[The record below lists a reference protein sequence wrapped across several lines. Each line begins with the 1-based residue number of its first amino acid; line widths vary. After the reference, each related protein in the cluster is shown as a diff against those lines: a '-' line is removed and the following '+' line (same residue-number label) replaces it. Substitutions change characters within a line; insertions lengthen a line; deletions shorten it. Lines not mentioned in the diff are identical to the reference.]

1 MADANPF
8 AQYLAPDTSAASAP
22 DVSGANPFAQYVS
35 PDDQL
40 APQHPLMTERQNIN
54 KGVVQGLKDLPEG
67 AGQFVT
73 HGIRDLSPEGS
84 SIGNVAS
91 SGADYF
97 DKTIKDQQA
106 DYVKSIGGKEPSFD
120 VGRTIGNMAVGAP
133 VAYAMPG
140 ALAEGLG
147 ARVLSGIASG
157 ASTGAMQP
165 IENSGKDYWNQKGTQ
180 AIGGALGGVV
190 APNVIGGAAR
200 AISPNV
206 SPGVKLLMNEGVTP
220 TPGQIAGGWFGDL
233 EEKFGSIPG
242 VGDAIKSARRRAT
255 DDMNRAAI
263 NRSLSNIGE
272 NLDPKTPLGRD
283 AISEMH
289 DKVSGAYD
297 KLLPNLTWQADPT
310 FVANVS
316 KIAPEANLLPEQE
329 RQLNSFVGNQMSKVS
344 SNGLMSGD
352 TYKEVESKLKQ
363 TASNYMNTSDPDKRN
378 LGTAIRQFQVEL
390 RGALKRSNP
399 QYAPELDKVDAA
411 YADALR
417 VQGAAAGQG
426 AAEGVFSGPQL
437 SASVRQMDPSLRK
450 GAFARGEARMQD
462 LSDAAKSVLGNKV
475 PDSGTAGRSMM
486 ALAALGAAGG
496 GGASHII
503 PHSSMVLPAA
513 AAGVAA
519 MGGYTRPGQKLLASL
534 LASRPEAAA
543 PIASVLRRGGP
554 LATSGLAS
562 VLAKQ
567 ANP

>member
-8 AQYLAPDTSAASAP
+8 SQYLTQDAVAPAADA
-22 DVSGANPFAQYVS
+22 GANPFSQYVE

-40 APQHPLMTERQNIN
+40 APQHPLMTEKQNIA
-54 KGVVQGLKDLPEG
+54 KGVVRGLQDIPEG
-67 AGQFVT
+67 GAQFVT
-73 HGIRDLSPEGS
+73 HGIADLSPEGS
-84 SIGNVAS
+84 SIGSMSKSAGDTV
-91 SGADYF
+91 
-97 DKTIKDQQA
+97 DKYIKDQEDA
-106 DYVKSIGGKEPSFD
+106 YKKSLGGKEPSLD
-120 VGRTIGNMAVGAP
+120 IGRSIGNMAAGAP
-133 VAYAMPG
+133 VAYLMPG
-140 ALAEGLG
+140 AAAESLAGRIG
-147 ARVLSGIASG
+147 SGIASG
-157 ASTGAMQP
+157 AVSGAMQP
-165 IENSGKDYWNQKGTQ
+165 VDTAKGDYWGQKGMQTG
-180 AIGGALGGVV
+180 AGAVGGAIAPAV
-190 APNVIGGAAR
+190 AGTTAR
-200 AISPNV
+200 TISPNV
-206 SPGVKLLMNEGVTP
+206 SPNVKLLMNEGVTP

-263 NRSLSNIGE
+263 NRSLSNVGE
-272 NLDPKTPLGRD
+272 KLDPNTPLGRD

-289 DKVSGAYD
+289 DKVSSAYD

-310 FVANVS
+310 FVGNVS
-316 KIAPEANLLPEQE
+316 NIASGAHLLPEQE
-329 RQLNSFVGNQMSKVS
+329 KQFASIVRDQMSKVS
-344 SNGLMSGD
+344 SNGTMPGD
-352 TYKEVESKLKQ
+352 TYKEVESKLKAA
-363 TASNYMNTSDPDKRN
+363 ASNYSNTSDPDKRN
-378 LGTAIRQFQVEL
+378 LGKALQQVQVEM
-390 RGALKRSNP
+390 RSALKRSNP

-417 VQGAAAGQG
+417 VQGAAGGQG

-475 PDSGTAGRSMM
+475 PDSGTAGRSLM

-513 AAGVAA
+513 AAGVAG
-519 MGGYTRPGQKLLASL
+519 MGAYTRPGQATLAALLAR
-534 LASRPEAAA
+534 RPDVAA
-543 PIASVLRRGGP
+543 PIASVVRKAAP
-554 LATSGLAS
+554 LGSSGLAS
-562 VLAKQ
+562 VLASQ